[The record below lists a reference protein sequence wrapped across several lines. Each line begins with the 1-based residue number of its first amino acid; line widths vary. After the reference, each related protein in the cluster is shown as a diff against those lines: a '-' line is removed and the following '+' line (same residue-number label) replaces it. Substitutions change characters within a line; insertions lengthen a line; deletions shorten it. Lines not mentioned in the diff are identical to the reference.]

1 MFSQVDTFLDKI
13 LPNKTNKTPTPNFR
27 VMSSGCFPETR
38 KVFSITECM
47 FEFHIDKI
55 SHNSR
60 NKHNTNVKF
69 GSETK
74 QNKRKITTSKK
85 SNSYVNL

>member
-1 MFSQVDTFLDKI
+1 
-13 LPNKTNKTPTPNFR
+13 
-27 VMSSGCFPETR
+27 MSSGCFPETR

-47 FEFHIDKI
+47 FKFHIDKI

-74 QNKRKITTSKK
+74 QNKRK
-85 SNSYVNL
+85 